1 MYAVMN
7 NTGTN
12 RMLRISNAE
21 YSAFEY
27 FVFARIEYCEC
38 AECAAFEYHVF
49 EHEYYVFKHMEN
61 SNTVYLHT

>member
-1 MYAVMN
+1 
-7 NTGTN
+7 
-12 RMLRISNAE
+12 MLRISNAE

-49 EHEYYVFKHMEN
+49 EHEYYVFTHMEN